1 MLKRIYTNIVATCT
15 PNCDEVTR
23 LISESLE
30 RSLSLRERILL
41 RLHYGICVM
50 FRRCRDQ
57 LESIHNLVRGD
68 GEKIPDGEGAALDQ
82 ESKGRMKALIEREK
96 GP

>member
-1 MLKRIYTNIVATCT
+1 MC
-15 PNCDEVTR
+15 
-23 LISESLE
+23 
-30 RSLSLRERILL
+30 
-41 RLHYGICVM
+41 
-50 FRRCRDQ
+50 RRCRDQ

-96 GP
+96 GPYPEHFTNLLLRSRRAGTTSEGSNTLSLGGNKLRTV